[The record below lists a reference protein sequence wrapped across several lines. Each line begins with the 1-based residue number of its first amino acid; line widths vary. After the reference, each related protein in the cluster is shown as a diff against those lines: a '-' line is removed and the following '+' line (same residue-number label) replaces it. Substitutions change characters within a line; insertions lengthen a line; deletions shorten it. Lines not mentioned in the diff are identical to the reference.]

1 MWALLFM
8 LCFPC
13 FHQMRITDLFEFCK
27 AYVCLVV
34 EGVVA
39 GVLNV
44 STDLGVF
51 SEVKMEIRITHGSV
65 LSLFW
70 IRSEDDL

>member
-1 MWALLFM
+1 M
-8 LCFPC
+8 
-13 FHQMRITDLFEFCK
+13 
-27 AYVCLVV
+27 V

-51 SEVKMEIRITHGSV
+51 SEVKMEIRITHDSV
-65 LSLFW
+65 LFLFW
-70 IRSEDDL
+70 IRGEDDL